1 MRNTVQLKGVIF
13 KNSVSYIC
21 CEEWTK
27 TSFCT
32 KLQTCLFPRVSGDWL
47 AFEASLKWVWFS
59 ALEVAV
65 RLLLQQVNL
74 PVVMKKT
81 KKTKNN
87 HNIATKYLE
96 ITVADLIMKLKSEFV
111 KGLEFLGGE
120 RVTCTGTGKNIHH
133 PLGLMRLRQFLAQV
147 LSLPGKRL
155 HV

>member
-1 MRNTVQLKGVIF
+1 M
-13 KNSVSYIC
+13 
-21 CEEWTK
+21 
-27 TSFCT
+27 
-32 KLQTCLFPRVSGDWL
+32 
-47 AFEASLKWVWFS
+47 
-59 ALEVAV
+59 AV

-96 ITVADLIMKLKSEFV
+96 TTVADLIMKLKSEFV

-133 PLGLMRLRQFLAQV
+133 HLGLMRLRQFLAQV